1 MSETILNALVRLFAL
16 ISNIQEETVLSSREK
31 NIVKVF
37 LSRQLNNELV
47 DKYMKMFEEYLGLYN
62 AESIS
67 SGSLKDKKRLS
78 LNAIRILSIC
88 EKINK
93 ELYQWQKIYVLI
105 QLMDFI
111 SLGRAITENE
121 LDFLETVGNAFNI
134 PSSEYQDIRNFI
146 MNRASGIVDKKRVL
160 LIDNG
165 KLDNIESVRHITC
178 ENLSGFLSFL
188 HINSTNTYILRY
200 EGTDDLYLN
209 GQIIF
214 QGQTYMFDRGSSIR
228 GSGINTI
235 YYSEV
240 VSYIT
245 ESGIDFKVC
254 IEAINVSFRFIDSEN
269 GIHNLNLSEESG
281 KLIGIMGGSGVGKST
296 TLNILSGSL
305 IPQQGE
311 VLVNGYKLYDKKNSE
326 FLKGVIGFV
335 PQDDLLIEELTVFQN
350 LYYNARMCL
359 ANLSKEEIISTVN
372 KTLNDFDL
380 AEVKDLRVGN
390 PLQRIISGGQRKRIN
405 IALELLR
412 EPTILFVDEPTS
424 GLSSVDSEV
433 VMKLLKEQTYKGRL
447 VVVNIHQPS
456 SEIYKMFDRIM
467 IIDKGGY
474 NIFYGDPTEA
484 VVYFKTM
491 TNHANPDE
499 DKCVKCGNVETDNLL
514 QIIEAKVVDEQGRPT
529 TTRKVS
535 PSEWA
540 ERYEKTHS
548 DKIRGSTCD
557 KQELPENKY
566 SIPGLAKQSVIYFI
580 RDSLSKLANKQYIL
594 INLLGPP
601 FLAFLLAYFTR
612 HSEGDG
618 YIYRYNDNIWA
629 YIFMCVITSMFF
641 GLMISSEEIVK
652 DRRILKR
659 ESFLNLSWFSYLNSK
674 IMILFIISVIQTL
687 SFVLIGNSILGI
699 KGMTFDYWLVLF
711 TTACF
716 ANMLGLNIS
725 SAFRSVI
732 VIYIIIPFILIP
744 QLLFSG
750 VLIKFD
756 KLNISSSSS
765 YEYVPVIGDLMT
777 ARWSFEALAVTQFKD
792 NKYEGLFFRYD
803 MEESQNNWYAAFL
816 IVDLEKRLQECL
828 LYKDSI
834 EIKPEIIENFSKLN
848 RYIDYLS
855 HLAGDEPGS
864 WKEKLKIETFNT
876 GVEEQASAYMESL
889 KRHFNLQR
897 NYATRL
903 KDSLKDSL
911 LGEIGKEG
919 FLSLQNDYENRW
931 LNERVLDRDNIEHLY
946 ETSNKIVQKYEPGYM
961 KATSKVGRAHFYA
974 PVKKIGKL
982 EIDTYVFNLLVI
994 WLESLLLYIA
1004 LYFKLFRKVI
1014 SYFENLRLRK

>member
-16 ISNIQEETVLSSREK
+16 MSNIQEETAISSREK
-31 NIVKVF
+31 NIVQAF

-47 DKYMKMFEEYLGLYN
+47 DKYMKMFEEYLDLYN
-62 AESIS
+62 SESIS
-67 SGSLKDKKRLS
+67 SDSLKDKKRLS
-78 LNAIRILSIC
+78 LSAIRVLAIC
-88 EKINK
+88 EKINE

-111 SLGRAITENE
+111 SLGREITENK
-121 LDFLETVGNAFNI
+121 LDFLQTVGNAFNI
-134 PSSEYQDIRNFI
+134 PSSEYEDIRNFI
-146 MNRASGIVDKKRVL
+146 MNGASGIVNKKRVL
-160 LIDNG
+160 FIDSG
-165 KLDNIESVRHITC
+165 GTKNIEGIKHITN
-178 ENLSGFLSFL
+178 ENLSGLLSFL
-188 HINSTNTYILRY
+188 HIKNTNTYILRY

-214 QGQTYMFDRGSSIR
+214 PGQTYMFDRGSSIR

-240 VSYIT
+240 VTYLT
-245 ESGIDFKVC
+245 ESGIDYKLHLD
-254 IEAINVSFRFIDSEN
+254 AKNVSYRFKNSEN

-296 TLNILSGSL
+296 SLNILSGSL
-305 IPQQGE
+305 KPHQGE

-326 FLKGVIGFV
+326 LLKGVIGFV

-359 ANLSKEEIISTVN
+359 GNLSKEETVATVN
-372 KTLNDFDL
+372 KTLADFDL

-390 PLQRIISGGQRKRIN
+390 PLQRIISGGQRKRVN

-412 EPTILFVDEPTS
+412 EPAILFVDEPTS
-424 GLSSVDSEV
+424 GLSSIDSEV
-433 VMKLLKEQTYKGRL
+433 VMKLLKEQAYKGKL
-447 VVVNIHQPS
+447 VVVNIHQPY
-456 SEIYKMFDRIM
+456 SEIYKMFERIM
-467 IIDKGGY
+467 IIDRGGY

-491 TNHANPDE
+491 TDHANPDE
-499 DKCVKCGNVETDNLL
+499 DKCVKCGNVETDNIL
-514 QIIEAKVVDEQGRPT
+514 QIIEAKVVDEYGRPT
-529 TTRKVS
+529 PTRKVS

-540 ERYEKTHS
+540 ERFEIRRK
-548 DKIRGSTCD
+548 DKKPAPPCD
-557 KQELPENKY
+557 KKELPGNKY
-566 SIPGLAKQSVIYFI
+566 SIPGLAKQSLIYFI

-594 INLLGPP
+594 ITLLGPP

-612 HSEGDG
+612 HSTGDA
-618 YIYRYNDNIWA
+618 YIYRENDNIWA

-652 DRRILKR
+652 DRKILKR

-674 IMILFIISVIQTL
+674 IMILFLISAIQVL

-732 VIYIIIPFILIP
+732 IIYIIIPFILIP

-765 YEYVPVIGDLMT
+765 YEYVPVLGDLMT
-777 ARWSFEALAVTQFKD
+777 ARWSFEALAVKQFKD

-803 MEESQNNWYAAFL
+803 MEESQNEWYGSFL
-816 IVDLEKRLQECL
+816 LPDLEVKLQECL
-828 LYKDSI
+828 LYKDSLEYKQDVI
-834 EIKPEIIENFSKLN
+834 NNFGKLN

-855 HLAGDEPGS
+855 LLAGTEPGL
-864 WKEKLKIETFNT
+864 WKENLKIETFNSV
-876 GVEEQASAYMESL
+876 VEKEASLYIDSL
-889 KRHFNLQR
+889 RSHFYSRR

-903 KDSLKDSL
+903 KESVKDSIIA
-911 LGEIGKEG
+911 GIGKEK
-919 FLSLQNDYENRW
+919 LISLRDNYENRW
-931 LNERVLDRDNIEHLY
+931 LNERVLDRDNREKLY
-946 ETSNKIVQKYEPGYM
+946 ETNNKIIQKYEPGFM
-961 KATSKVGRAHFYA
+961 KATSKYGRAHFYA
-974 PVKKIGKL
+974 PVKRIGSL
-982 EIDTYVFNLLVI
+982 EIDTYIFNLLLI

-1004 LYFKLFRKVI
+1004 LYFKLFRKAI
-1014 SYFENLRLRK
+1014 SYFENL